1 MNTQYIFASQS
12 LDRRLIALAAC
23 TRVINV
29 LNGSRCAR
37 ECTPRRPWA
46 FPCWV
51 EIRSTLSRLL
61 RLSTHRFV
69 TPPQQRLRVLFLL
82 CFCGFVISL
91 RPAVGIGQRE
101 ERVARNASRG
111 TRRDSGSRCLA
122 LLSASDS
129 ARNAS
134 RGTRRTARG
143 TRRANNHRLEHLLA
157 RHVHAGIED
166 TCCAPY
172 AVDAFGDS
180 KFASCAVGA
189 CVWLR
194 HRRFLRRPAPAA
206 PPASFLIF
214 CCSVSKK
221 PLPCA
226 SIGVIAR

>member
-1 MNTQYIFASQS
+1 MNTQYIFASQR
-12 LDRRLIALAAC
+12 LDRRLIAFAAC
-23 TRVINV
+23 TRVMNV

-101 ERVARNASRG
+101 ERVARNASRQWFTMPRPAVG
-111 TRRDSGSRCLA
+111 IGQREERVARN
-122 LLSASDS
+122 ASDS

-134 RGTRRTARG
+134 RKQSQA
-143 TRRANNHRLEHLLA
+143 
-157 RHVHAGIED
+157 
-166 TCCAPY
+166 
-172 AVDAFGDS
+172 
-180 KFASCAVGA
+180 
-189 CVWLR
+189 
-194 HRRFLRRPAPAA
+194 
-206 PPASFLIF
+206 
-214 CCSVSKK
+214 
-221 PLPCA
+221 
-226 SIGVIAR
+226 

>member
-1 MNTQYIFASQS
+1 MNTQYIFASQR
-12 LDRRLIALAAC
+12 LDRRLIAFAAC
-23 TRVINV
+23 TRVMNV

-101 ERVARNASRG
+101 ERVATVVHNASPCCRRRTARG
-111 TRRDSGSRCLA
+111 TRREERVA
-122 LLSASDS
+122 RNASDS

-134 RGTRRTARG
+134 RKHSQA
-143 TRRANNHRLEHLLA
+143 
-157 RHVHAGIED
+157 
-166 TCCAPY
+166 
-172 AVDAFGDS
+172 
-180 KFASCAVGA
+180 
-189 CVWLR
+189 
-194 HRRFLRRPAPAA
+194 
-206 PPASFLIF
+206 
-214 CCSVSKK
+214 
-221 PLPCA
+221 
-226 SIGVIAR
+226 